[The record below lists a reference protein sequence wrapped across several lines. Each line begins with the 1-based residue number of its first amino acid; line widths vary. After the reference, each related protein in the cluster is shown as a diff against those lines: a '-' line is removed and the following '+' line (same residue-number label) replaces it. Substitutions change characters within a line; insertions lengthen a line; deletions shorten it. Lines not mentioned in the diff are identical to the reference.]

1 MQALACKQKQLRG
14 RLCQNVSDL
23 HLVSASLH
31 ARQVD
36 LQSETLKA
44 GKVHEQALRHA
55 KLLQRLLLWQTPRNV
70 CFFVSQSLPV
80 CHQQV
85 GRSKR
90 RSRHLG
96 CFLGRYPLPRHPCA
110 WSSRVRLPQA
120 TVACQ
125 ALLLTS
131 VKRIC
136 WPSDGPFVFCV
147 WLR

>member
-55 KLLQRLLLWQTPRNV
+55 KLLQECCYGRLHVMSVFLCLKAYLCAT
-70 CFFVSQSLPV
+70 
-80 CHQQV
+80 
-85 GRSKR
+85 
-90 RSRHLG
+90 SRLEGAREGH
-96 CFLGRYPLPRHPCA
+96 
-110 WSSRVRLPQA
+110 V
-120 TVACQ
+120 T
-125 ALLLTS
+125 
-131 VKRIC
+131 
-136 WPSDGPFVFCV
+136 
-147 WLR
+147 